1 MKAIEC
7 LIERMDGLEND
18 ITDNKRS
25 IIDSEDRTKML
36 KEAVRKDTEELQ
48 ELERAILKLEA

>member
-48 ELERAILKLEA
+48 ELEIAILKLEV